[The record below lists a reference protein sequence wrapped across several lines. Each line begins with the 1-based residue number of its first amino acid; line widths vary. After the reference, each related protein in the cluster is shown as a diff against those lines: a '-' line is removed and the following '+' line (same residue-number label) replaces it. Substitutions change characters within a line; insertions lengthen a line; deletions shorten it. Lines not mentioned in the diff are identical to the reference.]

1 MVLSNY
7 MVQKA
12 KELVKQ
18 KRILSTPNPRHGHA
32 LAVETTDLVQRFY
45 ESSRIMPGKKD
56 NVSGRL
62 RNECIF
68 RKGLY

>member
-18 KRILSTPNPRHGHA
+18 KKILSTPNPRHGHA

-45 ESSRIMPGKKD
+45 ESS
-56 NVSGRL
+56 
-62 RNECIF
+62 
-68 RKGLY
+68 